1 LCPSCCPSLPLW
13 LRILCFTTKDSKVP
27 IAPDSYRDGI
37 GVKNSKS
44 PYYNMIFKLPGK
56 KSSLKTDEELLREF
70 TLSGDLEVLGQLYSG
85 YMHLVYGVCLK
96 YFRDRDE
103 SMDAVMQIFE
113 KLITELPKHNIE
125 NFRSWLHV
133 VTKNYC
139 LMQIRSHKSQSEKQ
153 NEWIE
158 DNRLFMENS
167 FDLHPID
174 NEEADL
180 EEALKDCIEK
190 LKDEQKE
197 CIKQFYYNNRCYSEI
212 ANDLNLDENKV
223 KSYLQNGKRNLK
235 LCIEE
240 KNGRKR

>member
-1 LCPSCCPSLPLW
+1 
-13 LRILCFTTKDSKVP
+13 
-27 IAPDSYRDGI
+27 
-37 GVKNSKS
+37 
-44 PYYNMIFKLPGK
+44 MIFKFK
-56 KSSLKTDEELLREF
+56 RNISIKKTDEDLLKEF
-70 TLSGDLEVLGQLYSG
+70 HSSRDLEVLGELYSG

-96 YFRDRDE
+96 YFKERDE

-113 KLITELPKHNIE
+113 KLITEVPKHDIE

-139 LMQIRSHKSQSEKQ
+139 LMQIRSHKSFSEKQ

-158 DNRLFMENS
+158 ENKIFMENS
-167 FDLHPID
+167 SGLHPID
-174 NEEADL
+174 NEEEDM
-180 EEALKDCIEK
+180 EEALLDCIEK

-197 CIKQFYYNNRCYSEI
+197 CIKLFYFGNRCYNEI
-212 ANDLNLDENKV
+212 AANLNLNENKV
-223 KSYLQNGKRNLK
+223 KSHLQNGKRNLK

>member
-1 LCPSCCPSLPLW
+1 
-13 LRILCFTTKDSKVP
+13 
-27 IAPDSYRDGI
+27 
-37 GVKNSKS
+37 
-44 PYYNMIFKLPGK
+44 MQFKLSGK
-56 KSSLKTDEELLREF
+56 RSSLKTDEKLLREF
-70 TLSGDLEVLGQLYSG
+70 TLSGDLEVLGQLYSR

-96 YFRDRDE
+96 YFKERDE

-139 LMQIRSHKSQSEKQ
+139 LMQIRSHKSMSEKH

-158 DNRLFMENS
+158 DNRIFMENS
-167 FDLHPID
+167 PELHPID
-174 NEEADL
+174 NQVADL
-180 EEALKDCIEK
+180 EKALQECIEE

-197 CIKQFYYNNRCYSEI
+197 CIKQFYYDNKCYNEI
-212 ANDLNLDENKV
+212 AVKLNLDEKKV
-223 KSYLQNGKRNLK
+223 KSHLQNGKRNLK